1 LNTPSR
7 ASPSPASEAEQVFAL
22 VSQVMAPVQEG
33 IIASD
38 REHRCVFWNPFMER
52 LTGIPAQRVLGKR
65 PWEVFPDL
73 DEPTMRALGEKVMS
87 GETVRTVGR
96 RQAGLDGQPG
106 VWSATR
112 LEPLRDARG
121 EVVGVLTFVHDVTEW
136 KLLEGD
142 LSRSQARFERIFQ
155 CSPAGLGI
163 STFLEGRFLEVNDR
177 LLRMTGF
184 GREEI
189 VGRTGREL
197 DLWHT
202 PEQRGQLFSLL
213 AQHGAVR
220 NFEADFRI
228 RDGQVRRG
236 LMSVDLIELGEETC
250 LLFSVLDITD
260 HKRLE
265 AQLRQSHK
273 MEAVG
278 RLAGGIAHEFNNM
291 LTVIQGHANLIRLQP
306 ELNAEARAS
315 LEHILTAAQRAA
327 ALTRQLLTF
336 GRKQPMRPRMLDLN
350 EVVAHLTKMLQRV
363 IGEDVTLGCH
373 YAPHLPPATADAG
386 MMEQVLVNL
395 ALNAR
400 DAMPKGG
407 CLTVT
412 TGLRHVQSA
421 ERQRHPEARPG
432 QFVCLVVRDT
442 GQGIAPDILPR
453 IFEPFFTTK
462 EFGKGSGLGLAT
474 VHGIVEQHGGW
485 IEVESQLGVGTAFS
499 IYLPACQ
506 EAAAETNRPST
517 AAATVVGG
525 AETVLVVE
533 DEKQLREMVR
543 EVLQHY
549 GYKVLDAPSSKD
561 ALEVWERQAQAIG
574 LLVTDLVV
582 PDGLDGLELARRLRA
597 QRPALKVILMTSYET
612 GALSRRL
619 GPGECVW
626 LLHKPFSPRDLA
638 QMVRDCLDQDGRSPR

>member
-1 LNTPSR
+1 
-7 ASPSPASEAEQVFAL
+7 
-22 VSQVMAPVQEG
+22 
-33 IIASD
+33 
-38 REHRCVFWNPFMER
+38 
-52 LTGIPAQRVLGKR
+52 
-65 PWEVFPDL
+65 
-73 DEPTMRALGEKVMS
+73 
-87 GETVRTVGR
+87 
-96 RQAGLDGQPG
+96 
-106 VWSATR
+106 
-112 LEPLRDARG
+112 
-121 EVVGVLTFVHDVTEW
+121 
-136 KLLEGD
+136 
-142 LSRSQARFERIFQ
+142 
-155 CSPAGLGI
+155 
-163 STFLEGRFLEVNDR
+163 
-177 LLRMTGF
+177 
-184 GREEI
+184 
-189 VGRTGREL
+189 
-197 DLWHT
+197 
-202 PEQRGQLFSLL
+202 
-213 AQHGAVR
+213 
-220 NFEADFRI
+220 
-228 RDGQVRRG
+228 
-236 LMSVDLIELGEETC
+236 
-250 LLFSVLDITD
+250 
-260 HKRLE
+260 
-265 AQLRQSHK
+265 
-273 MEAVG
+273 
-278 RLAGGIAHEFNNM
+278 
-291 LTVIQGHANLIRLQP
+291 
-306 ELNAEARAS
+306 
-315 LEHILTAAQRAA
+315 
-327 ALTRQLLTF
+327 
-336 GRKQPMRPRMLDLN
+336 
-350 EVVAHLTKMLQRV
+350 
-363 IGEDVTLGCH
+363 
-373 YAPHLPPATADAG
+373 